1 MLMNRYDQPSVVT
14 RIRRIGLAGNP
25 NVGKTTLFNLLTG
38 LRQKVGNYPGVTVER
53 KVGRMTLPTG
63 DEVEVIDLPGTY
75 SLNPRSLDEAIAYE
89 VLAGHVPG
97 EPPPDAI
104 IAVVDASNL
113 ERNLYL
119 ASQLMDLGIPV
130 IIALNMMDTA
140 EQSGLRMDP
149 ERLSRLLGVPVIPM
163 VASRG
168 EGVDE
173 LRNVL
178 TRPLAPPPPRQWH
191 LMPEVEEAVQKLAK
205 ELKQLIPDKPE
216 SWYFSEALRALTSDQ
231 LLTYWKDREPAF
243 YQAVLQ
249 AREPLQAKQIPYEQ
263 AEVMG
268 RYAWL
273 GSIVSEATTRQNHT
287 TRSLTDRIDAIL
299 THRVWG
305 LLIFLGI
312 LLVIFQAVFA
322 WAVPFMDM
330 IEQGTEYLANW
341 VRASM
346 APGLLR
352 DLITDGAIAGVGA
365 VAVFLPQILL
375 LFFFLGLLEDT
386 GYMARAAFIMDRIMS
401 RVGLSGK
408 SVVPLLSG
416 YACAIP
422 GIMATRTIDNH
433 YDRLVTI
440 LVIPL
445 MSCSARLPVYTLF
458 ISTFIPNKHVLGILN
473 LQGLTLFGLYFLGT
487 AMAFVAA
494 YVLKKFVV
502 KGSTSIFVME
512 LPPYR
517 LPQWKTVVWRMIER
531 SQLFVTRAG
540 KIIFSMSIVIW
551 FLATFPR
558 TELPP
563 SFASQRAQI
572 EQQYEEAVAT
582 KQLTSEQ
589 AQQMREE
596 QLSQLADEE
605 AGYRIRHSYIGRL
618 GHLMEPVMRPLGF
631 DWKISAGIVTA
642 FAAREVIISTLAT
655 LYSVDDADET
665 SITLKQRLL
674 EDRYPDG
681 TPVFTLLTAM
691 SLLVFFVLACQC
703 MSTLAITYRE
713 TNSWKW
719 PLFMW
724 VYMTLLAYLFALVVY
739 QGGKWLGWG

>member
-1 MLMNRYDQPSVVT
+1 MDRSSEQAPVEV
-14 RIRRIGLAGNP
+14 RIRRVGLAGNP

-53 KVGRMTLPTG
+53 KVGKMVLPTG
-63 DEVEVIDLPGTY
+63 EEVEVIDLPGTY
-75 SLNPRSLDEAIAYE
+75 SLNPRSIDEAIAYE
-89 VLAGHVPG
+89 VLAGHLPG
-97 EPPPDAI
+97 EPPPDVI

-140 EQSGLRMDP
+140 EQSGLSIDP
-149 ERLSRLLGVPVIPM
+149 ERLSELLGVPVVPM

-168 EGVDE
+168 TGVE
-173 LRNVL
+173 ALRQL
-178 TRPLAPPPPRQWH
+178 LSRPLPSPPPRRWH
-191 LMPEVEEAVQKLAK
+191 LMPEVEAVVETLARRLQ
-205 ELKQLIPDKPE
+205 EYVPGKPE
-216 SWYFSEALRALTSDQ
+216 AWYFSEALRALTSDR
-231 LLTYWKDREPAF
+231 LLEYWKLREPAF
-243 YQAVLQ
+243 YEAVLQ
-249 AREPLQAKQIPYEQ
+249 AREELKEKNIPFEQ

-273 GSIVSEATTRQNHT
+273 GSLVSEATQRHAIQKQ
-287 TRSLTDRIDAIL
+287 SFTDRLDAIL

-305 LLIFLGI
+305 LVIFLGI
-312 LLVIFQAVFA
+312 LMIIFQAVFA
-322 WAVPFMDM
+322 WAVPFMDA
-330 IEQGTEYLANW
+330 IEQGTAYLADW
-341 VRASM
+341 MRVSM
-346 APGLLR
+346 PPGLLR
-352 DLITDGAIAGVGA
+352 DLITDGVIAGVGA
-365 VAVFLPQILL
+365 VVVFLPQILL

-433 YDRLVTI
+433 HDRLATI

-458 ISTFIPNKHVLGILN
+458 ISTFIPNQHVLGFLN

-487 AMAFVAA
+487 AMAFIAA

-502 KGSTSIFVME
+502 KGSHSIFVME

-517 LPQWKTVVWRMIER
+517 LPQWKTVLWRMVER

-558 TELPP
+558 TELPET
-563 SFASQRAQI
+563 FASQRAQI
-572 EQQYEEAVAT
+572 EQQYERALAASETTVKEA
-582 KQLTSEQ
+582 QRL
-589 AQQMREE
+589 REE
-596 QLSQLADEE
+596 QLGQLADEE

-618 GHLMEPVMRPLGF
+618 GRLMEPVMRPLGF

-655 LYSVDDADET
+655 LYSVGDADET
-665 SITLKQRLL
+665 STTLKQRLL

-713 TNSWKW
+713 TNSWRW
-719 PLFMW
+719 PIFMW
-724 VYMTLLAYLFALVVY
+724 TYMTLLAYVAALIVY
-739 QGGKWLGWG
+739 QGGKLVGWS